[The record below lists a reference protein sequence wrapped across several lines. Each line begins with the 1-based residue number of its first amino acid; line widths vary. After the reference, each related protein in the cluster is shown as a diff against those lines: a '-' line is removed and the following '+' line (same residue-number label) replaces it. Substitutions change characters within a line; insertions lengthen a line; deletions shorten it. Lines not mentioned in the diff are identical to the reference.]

1 MKRSPIVAVG
11 TVVGLASVLSF
22 HTSPVKIT
30 LSPGTSVTTT
40 PPVTATT
47 KPTKQQTTTTA
58 APTTTTTQTP
68 PPTTTTPK
76 PAATTTTQATS
87 NARATTTT
95 VRPTTTT
102 TAAPTTTTTAAP
114 ATTTTVASTGIQSAT
129 GPLVNYF
136 YGVLSVKV
144 TANGKKITAVTIGS
158 ITDGGNPRSQQ
169 IDQYSTPIL
178 EQEALAAQSSTIQSV
193 SGASYTSAGF
203 QMSLQYALKKLGI

>member
-22 HTSPVKIT
+22 HTSPVKIS
-30 LSPGTSVTTT
+30 LSPSTSVTTT
-40 PPVTATT
+40 LPVTTT
-47 KPTKQQTTTTA
+47 KPAKKQTTTTA
-58 APTTTTTQTP
+58 AP
-68 PPTTTTPK
+68 
-76 PAATTTTQATS
+76 ATTTTQAKN
-87 NARATTTT
+87 NAGATTTT

-102 TAAPTTTTTAAP
+102 SAAPTTTTVRPTTTTSAAP
-114 ATTTTVASTGIQSAT
+114 ATTTTVAPTGVHSVT
-129 GPLVNYF
+129 GPQVNYY

-158 ITDGGNPRSQQ
+158 ITDGGNPRSIQ
-169 IDQYSTPIL
+169 IDQYSVPIL

>member
-22 HTSPVKIT
+22 HTSPVKIS
-30 LSPGTSVTTT
+30 LSPSTSVTTT
-40 PPVTATT
+40 LPVTTT
-47 KPTKQQTTTTA
+47 KPTKKQTTTTA
-58 APTTTTTQTP
+58 AP
-68 PPTTTTPK
+68 
-76 PAATTTTQATS
+76 ATTTTQAKN
-87 NARATTTT
+87 NAGATTTT

-102 TAAPTTTTTAAP
+102 SAAPTTTTVRPTTTTSAAP
-114 ATTTTVASTGIQSAT
+114 ATTTTVAPTGVHSVT
-129 GPLVNYF
+129 GPQVNYY

-158 ITDGGNPRSQQ
+158 ITDGGNPRSIQ
-169 IDQYSTPIL
+169 IDQYSVPIL

>member
-22 HTSPVKIT
+22 HTSPVKIS
-30 LSPGTSVTTT
+30 LSPSTSVTTT
-40 PPVTATT
+40 LPVTTT
-47 KPTKQQTTTTA
+47 KPAKKQTTTTA
-58 APTTTTTQTP
+58 AP
-68 PPTTTTPK
+68 
-76 PAATTTTQATS
+76 ATTTTQAKN
-87 NARATTTT
+87 NAGATTTT

-102 TAAPTTTTTAAP
+102 SAAPTTTTVRPTTTTSAAPTTTTTVAP
-114 ATTTTVASTGIQSAT
+114 TGVHSVT
-129 GPLVNYF
+129 GPQVNYY

-158 ITDGGNPRSQQ
+158 ITDGGNPRSIQ
-169 IDQYSTPIL
+169 IDQYSVPIL